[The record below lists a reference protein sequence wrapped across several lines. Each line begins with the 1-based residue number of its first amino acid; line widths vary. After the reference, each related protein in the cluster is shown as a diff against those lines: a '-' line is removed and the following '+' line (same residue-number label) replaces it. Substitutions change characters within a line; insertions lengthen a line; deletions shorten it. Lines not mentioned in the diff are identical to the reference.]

1 MSSARQSAI
10 WEVRTQ
16 QVLLPK
22 SGFAASECE
31 DAISADD
38 QNGRF
43 AVADGATEA
52 FDARNWAQ
60 RLANNWVRTNSAL
73 TPEAF
78 GEWVL
83 SEGRELQSCWKQLTL
98 SWYAEEKARKGSFA
112 AFVGVQLDLQTD
124 ALAWQAI
131 ALGDACLLHCR
142 NGALVKSLPLTN
154 SASFNSAPILV
165 ASDPGIYKSNEQS
178 LVIDSGTCENNDV
191 LFLVSDAAAAWYLE
205 RFEQNNFV
213 EVFQTH
219 NGQAATEFF
228 ENERH
233 AGRIRNDDIA
243 VMRLEVQQRSS
254 S

>member
-10 WEVRTQ
+10 WELRTQ

-22 SGFAASECE
+22 SGFEPSECE
-31 DAISADD
+31 DSIGSDE
-38 QNGRF
+38 QNCRF

-60 RLANNWVRTNSAL
+60 RLAQNWVRSNPAL
-73 TPEAF
+73 TGDAF
-78 GEWVL
+78 REWVAN
-83 SEGRELQSCWKQLTL
+83 EGLDLHSSWKQLTL

-112 AFVGVQLDLQTD
+112 AFVGVELDVRTD
-124 ALAWQAI
+124 APAWKAI

-142 NGALVKSLPLTN
+142 NGALIKSLPLSS

-165 ASDPGIYKSNEQS
+165 ASDPAIYKSNEKS
-178 LVIDSGTCENNDV
+178 LVIESGSCETNDV
-191 LFLVSDAAAAWYLE
+191 LFLVSDAAAAWFLE
-205 RFEQNNFV
+205 RFEQNNFWD
-213 EVFQTH
+213 VFQSHDTR
-219 NGQAATEFF
+219 AATEFF

-243 VMRLEVQQRSS
+243 VMRLEIQHRSNT
-254 S
+254 